1 MNWLD
6 KKEEAVIMV
15 ILPPCYYCLYC
26 MRSRCENSS
35 VKTESVIVIL
45 FCCGLTE
52 VSVVYTALSATF
64 LNED

>member
-1 MNWLD
+1 MEFGGLEGSGEAMNWLD

-45 FCCGLTE
+45 FC
-52 VSVVYTALSATF
+52 
-64 LNED
+64 